1 MKISSNK
8 FLYTNF
14 NLDIKPNT
22 LEKSDLTVNYVYN
35 LMANSNRIEPTI
47 NFTNYFEKFF
57 SADDYYVFA
66 SENSELI
73 NSIFKVIPY
82 EYFDTNKNDFVTR
95 IFVLTN
101 QYKLFELSYETKK
114 LGFTNFVFE
123 TTPQILFLNECLI
136 IVSPN
141 DLFVVVDKEN
151 DPYLVTS
158 YPSITKWLTSY
169 LDSSYMLFDNYKYS
183 VFSSSQTEILSISDD
198 SSELEEIK
206 LKPEFGIIENIIEFD
221 NYILIFQ
228 QYKITKL
235 SKSSSEHKLYSTS
248 YSSSK
253 IYGNTVQKMN
263 DYVLF
268 MTSSGLVMFDGN
280 DTKEIFSSVTQN
292 ISGSNFSA
300 TLFNNSYYLATKY
313 YINGV
318 KENVII
324 KFDIAGNNCVI
335 FKFDEE
341 ILDLCVSKNV
351 LSYQLLATLKN
362 NNNYRVY
369 VLDDSKTNI
378 NDKKVAFNKLTF
390 GTNNQKVI
398 SKLIISGAGEFD
410 FVLSSE
416 NDSYFGHANYGITL
430 NNFGFKGQYF
440 ELEIMSNKPFLINSV
455 SFDVDT
461 IEDGLW

>member
-22 LEKSDLTVNYVYN
+22 LEKSDLTVNYAYN
-35 LMANSNRIEPTI
+35 LMANSNRIEPTL

-57 SADDYYVFA
+57 SAEDYYVFA

-73 NSIFKVIPY
+73 NSILKVIPY
-82 EYFDTNKNDFVTR
+82 EYFDTNKNEFLTR
-95 IFVLTN
+95 IFVLTK
-101 QYKLFELSYETKK
+101 QYKLFELNQESKK
-114 LGFTNFVFE
+114 LVFTNFEFE
-123 TTPQILFLNECLI
+123 IMPQILLLNESLI

-141 DLFVVVDKEN
+141 DLFIVVDKEN
-151 DPYLVTS
+151 IPYLVTS

-183 VFSSSQTEILSISDD
+183 VFSSSQTEILSISSD

-206 LKPEFGIIENIIEFD
+206 LKPEFGVIENIIEFD
-221 NYILIFQ
+221 NYILVFQ

-280 DTKEIFSSVTQN
+280 DTKEIFSNVTQN
-292 ISGSNFSA
+292 IAGTDFSA

-313 YINGV
+313 YIDGV

-324 KFDIAGNNCVI
+324 RFDIASNNCVI

-341 ILDLCVSKNV
+341 IVDLCVTKNV
-351 LSYQLLATLKN
+351 LSYQLLTTLKH
-362 NNNYRVY
+362 NNNYRVCIF
-369 VLDDSKTNI
+369 DDSKTNT
-378 NDKKVAFNKLTF
+378 NHKKVVFNKLTF

-398 SKLIISGAGEFD
+398 SRLIISGAGEFD

-416 NDSYFGHANYGITL
+416 NDSYSGHANYEIVL

-440 ELEIMSNKPFLINSV
+440 ELEIMSNSPFLVNLV